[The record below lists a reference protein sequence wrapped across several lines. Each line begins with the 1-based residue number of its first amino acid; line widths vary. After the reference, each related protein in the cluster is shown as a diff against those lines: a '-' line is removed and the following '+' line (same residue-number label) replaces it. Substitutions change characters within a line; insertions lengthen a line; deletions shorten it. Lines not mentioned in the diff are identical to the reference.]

1 MGLLS
6 KIFGIEQE
14 SKGVPTPQE
23 LENELRKVCRT
34 GKIQLMFCGIDEDFF
49 GKDHTKMSESELWEQ
64 LVFYIV
70 ASGLR
75 SKQISYYLNR
85 IKKAGLLDRKKI
97 RRNPEES
104 KEKFAQKMYG
114 CHNYK
119 SKADWIVKDAEK
131 LEGGSIKDILESAE
145 NGEEARRKL
154 KREVVGYGLRQ
165 SSVFL
170 TSVGYTKELAI
181 LDERVTDYMD
191 KIGLK
196 GSHLKW
202 NKDYLELEDV
212 MRDYSDELGFE
223 VSMVTTAIP
232 TALNNKGYAALS
244 WLMS

>member
-34 GKIQLMFCGIDEDFF
+34 GKIQLIFCGIDEDFF
-49 GKDHTKMSESELWEQ
+49 GKDHSKMSESELWEQ

-75 SKQISYYLNR
+75 SKQISYYLKR

-97 RRNPEES
+97 RRNPDGS
-104 KEKFAQKMYG
+104 KKKIAQKMYG

-119 SKADWIVKDAEK
+119 SKADWIVKDAKK
-131 LEGGSIKDILESAE
+131 LEAGSIKDILESAG

-181 LDERVTDYMD
+181 LDERVTDYME

-196 GSHLKW
+196 GSYLKW

-212 MRDYSDELGFE
+212 MRDYADGLGFE
-223 VSMVTTAIP
+223 VSTVTTAIP
-232 TALNNKGYAALS
+232 TTLYNKGYAVLT
-244 WLMS
+244 WLV